1 MRFPRPLLSAVAAL
15 GLSVTHAAAVETET
29 FVISNFDGYGVDQ
42 CLADGRPCG
51 QAAAAAWCHSR
62 DYQTVVDFGRLD
74 RTNSTS
80 ARPIAQPAPR
90 LPPIARAAPAAISS
104 PSSARADAPPVVPG
118 KRRKPRDP
126 GPFAARRAQ

>member
-1 MRFPRPLLSAVAAL
+1 MRFPRPLLSAIAAL

-42 CLADGRPCG
+42 CLAEGRPCG

-80 ARPIAQPAPR
+80 ARPTAQPAQGTQVAANCTGR
-90 LPPIARAAPAAISS
+90 ACGELIAIIC
-104 PSSARADAPPVVPG
+104 AR
-118 KRRKPRDP
+118 
-126 GPFAARRAQ
+126 